1 MTELEQIKCP
11 KCGYKNIKISK
22 RCTKCRYQ
30 LDDTKKSCPRCGRR
44 VEQNSSKCECGFKF
58 TKKRRSVLG
67 NLLLSIFVMVL
78 LIIVSTINKGY
89 VEHFSLGIKVVLGF
103 CVFVIIVRTL
113 NNAEDEKI
121 SYSAEEE
128 IVDKHKTILR
138 MKMASNIAIII
149 GAIGVAAFLIYYYL
163 FR

>member
-67 NLLLSIFVMVL
+67 NFS
-78 LIIVSTINKGY
+78 IIVVILKST
-89 VEHFSLGIKVVLGF
+89 
-103 CVFVIIVRTL
+103 
-113 NNAEDEKI
+113 
-121 SYSAEEE
+121 
-128 IVDKHKTILR
+128 
-138 MKMASNIAIII
+138 
-149 GAIGVAAFLIYYYL
+149 FL
-163 FR
+163 